1 MQTATIVIPNLNGM
15 RYLGPCLDSLTRQT
29 RKDFSVIL
37 IDNGSQDESVD
48 FVRKQYPEVTV
59 CCFDENRGFCA
70 AVNEGIR
77 RSDTP
82 YVILLNNDTVCEED
96 FVEELVRAMETPSH
110 AASAAVRS
118 RGMRRPAGMG
128 RPDVFS
134 CAAKMV
140 QMDAPD
146 RMDNA
151 GDYYCA
157 LGWAYAVGKG
167 KPAADYDRR
176 REIFSSCAA
185 AAIYRREV
193 FDEIGLFDETHFAY
207 LEDTDIGYRAQI
219 AGYRNYY
226 EPKAV
231 VRHVGSAT
239 SGSVYNAFKT
249 RCSARNNLYLIY
261 KNMPWVQIVLNLP
274 FLLPGFL
281 IKMFFFAAKGFLR
294 EYVTGLKEGVSCC
307 RRDKKMRFQWRH
319 FGSYVRIQLLLWVNL
334 FRRLTDF

>member
-1 MQTATIVIPNLNGM
+1 MQIATIVIPNLNGM

-37 IDNGSQDESVD
+37 TDNGSQDESVE
-48 FVRKQYPEVTV
+48 FVRSRYPQVTV
-59 CCFDENRGFCA
+59 CRFQENKGFCA

-82 YVILLNNDTVCEED
+82 YVILLNNDTVCETT
-96 FVEELVRAMETPSH
+96 FVEELVRAMDN
-110 AASAAVRS
+110 
-118 RGMRRPAGMG
+118 

-140 QMDAPD
+140 QMDTPD

-157 LGWAYAVGKG
+157 FGWAFALGKG

-249 RCSARNNLYLIY
+249 RWSSRNNVYLIY
-261 KNMPWVQIVLNLP
+261 KNMPWAQIILNLP

-281 IKMFFFAAKGFLR
+281 IKLLFFAAKGFLR
-294 EYVTGLKEGVSCC
+294 EYVAGLAEGLSCC
-307 RRDKKMRFQWRH
+307 RRDKKVGFQWKNCKA
-319 FGSYVRIQLLLWVNL
+319 YVRIQLMLWTNL
-334 FRRLTDF
+334 FRRIADLDL